1 MRCLFRYYFTVMLCA
16 AVLGGQVVERGGLD
30 RYRPHQLPSPRLSDS
45 ARMESLIRAGQLY
58 LSLSDAIR
66 LALENNLDIEYQRLT
81 PLIAE
86 ADLLRA
92 KAGSVARGIPSGVR
106 EGPSGVGAGG
116 TGGNISAAQGTI
128 PQNEQSSGFT
138 SNPSVPAAGVQT
150 SATGPAVPLLDPTLT
165 GTLTWGQ
172 TNRPQ
177 TNTFITGTNALTS
190 RSTAGQFGLAK
201 GFLFGGTGFVG
212 LDATRQNVNNLRA
225 DVNPATSGGLG
236 FNFTQPL
243 LRGFGIAVNSR
254 YIRIAKNNLRLSDL
268 AFEQQV
274 ISTAYAVAR
283 LYWDLVSLISE
294 RRVQEQSVSLAER
307 LLAENQQQEQAGTV
321 APIDVVRARAALA
334 TARRDLTISETRVR
348 QQETILK
355 DYLTHRNID
364 DPLLISVRVVPT
376 ESVPEP
382 GQQPVAPLQDLIAEA
397 RRQRPD
403 LAQADLQV
411 ENQRITL
418 SGSRSG
424 LLPELDLVVS
434 GRSNTLY
441 GAVNSAPPAGSTT
454 GGTPVVRTPDP
465 AFLGGTGTGLN
476 QLFSL
481 RFPDY
486 SVGVQLN
493 IPLLNRTAQADYARD
508 QLALRQVEIRRLQA
522 EKQVRVDI
530 VNALTAVE
538 QSRAAYEAA
547 REARQFQEQ
556 SLEAEREKYRV
567 GASTS
572 YLVIQYQR
580 DLVQAQTAEVS
591 AQADYA
597 KSRAALD
604 RATGGL
610 LERFGIQ
617 ITK

>member
-1 MRCLFRYYFTVMLCA
+1 
-16 AVLGGQVVERGGLD
+16 
-30 RYRPHQLPSPRLSDS
+30 
-45 ARMESLIRAGQLY
+45 
-58 LSLSDAIR
+58 
-66 LALENNLDIEYQRLT
+66 
-81 PLIAE
+81 
-86 ADLLRA
+86 
-92 KAGSVARGIPSGVR
+92 
-106 EGPSGVGAGG
+106 
-116 TGGNISAAQGTI
+116 
-128 PQNEQSSGFT
+128 
-138 SNPSVPAAGVQT
+138 
-150 SATGPAVPLLDPTLT
+150 
-165 GTLTWGQ
+165 
-172 TNRPQ
+172 
-177 TNTFITGTNALTS
+177 
-190 RSTAGQFGLAK
+190 
-201 GFLFGGTGFVG
+201 VG

-597 KSRAALD
+597 NPRAALD